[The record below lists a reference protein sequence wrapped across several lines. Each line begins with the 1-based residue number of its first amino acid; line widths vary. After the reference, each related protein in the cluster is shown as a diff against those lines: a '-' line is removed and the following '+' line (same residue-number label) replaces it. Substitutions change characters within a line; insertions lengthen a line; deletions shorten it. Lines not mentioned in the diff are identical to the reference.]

1 MKNKITI
8 GNMVFSSKSAATEYF
23 REILRRN
30 ITGGELFG
38 EDRQSVEALL
48 WCHPSAAT
56 KAGDGINGLLVLSDE
71 RGGHCFFVRRNN
83 GTLEDFSMHRCIN
96 GQPPPF
102 SRFSTACRTAVVHW
116 VNDWRQLQLQSSA
129 RREQGLVL
137 CAVTGEWLP
146 LSATDADHIPPLTFA
161 KIVCDFIAQQNIDV
175 DSFSAYQHKGTESLS
190 FADPLIAQQFSSFH
204 ESVANLR
211 LVKRIENQRT
221 AYFGRLARQQECA

>member
-48 WCHPSAAT
+48 WCHPSAGA

-102 SRFSTACRTAVVHW
+102 SRFSTACRTAVIPW
-116 VNDWRQLQLQSSA
+116 MNTWRHLRLQASERS
-129 RREQGLVL
+129 EEGLVQ
-137 CAVTGEWLP
+137 CAVTGEWLL
-146 LSATDADHIPPLTFA
+146 LSETDADHIFPLTFS
-161 KIVCDFIAQQNIDV
+161 KIVNDFAVLRGIQVATFD
-175 DSFSAYQHKGTESLS
+175 AYMHKGTENLRFEDQSL
-190 FADPLIAQQFSSFH
+190 ADAFH
-204 ESVANLR
+204 EYHASVADLR
-211 LVKRIENQRT
+211 IVKRLINQQT
-221 AYFGRLARQQECA
+221 AFLGRRARQQECA